1 MLRMRTIQEGSVGL
15 FALLGL
21 VLFGGLVIWLR
32 GGVLGKKSYQIQA
45 TFKDVSSL
53 QIGAPVRYRGVAVG
67 KIAGLQPRSNGVKVL
82 LELSST
88 DLRIPK
94 NSKIQINRYGLI
106 GEASVDITPSINL
119 SKQALAIDPTSAECL
134 DKSLIICD
142 SDEITGETGSQ
153 LVEALT
159 KLSNAY
165 SDPKFVKNL
174 SNAFASVSVAGSKVA
189 KLTDEISLFSKTARQ
204 EVGGTS
210 EAIGKINQAA
220 RDASQLMRTV
230 NTVVDEN
237 RNDLNR
243 VINNMANLV
252 ANLDGLVAE
261 SRENV
266 IHTLNS
272 LEKTSDQV
280 RTVAI
285 DLGKTVN
292 EVNQGLDSIDTQQI
306 ARDLEFLMANAAE
319 MSENLRD
326 VSKSI
331 SDPQVILT
339 VQKTLDSARVTFE
352 NAQKITSDVE
362 ELTGDSTLRNN
373 VRKLVNGL
381 SNLVSF
387 TNQFEQQLYTA
398 QLMESV
404 TAQLEYNM
412 DVQRSLAD
420 SNIPNQEQ
428 SFSPRK
434 PISKIFLVSPAT
446 TSVKQLNN
454 PLEIV
459 TPVKNSTKIKEE

>member
-15 FALLGL
+15 FALSGL
-21 VLFGGLVIWLR
+21 ILFGGLVIWLR
-32 GGVLGKKSYQIQA
+32 GGVLGQKSYQIQA
-45 TFKDVSSL
+45 TFNDVSSL

-106 GEASVDITPSINL
+106 GEASVDITPSRNL
-119 SKQALAIDPTSAECL
+119 SEQALTIDPTSTECS
-134 DKSLIICD
+134 DKNLIICE

-153 LVEALT
+153 LVQALT

-165 SDPKFVKNL
+165 SNPEFVKNI
-174 SNAFASVSVAGSKVA
+174 SDAFTSVSTAGSKVA
-189 KLTDEISLFSKTARQ
+189 KLTDEARQ
-204 EVGGTS
+204 EVEGTS
-210 EAIGKINQAA
+210 EAIGSINRAA
-220 RDASQLMRTV
+220 RDASQVMRNV
-230 NTVVDEN
+230 NTIVTEN
-237 RNDLNR
+237 RDDLNR
-243 VINNMANLV
+243 VINNTANLV

-261 SRENV
+261 SRGNV
-266 IHTLNS
+266 INTLNS

-280 RTVAI
+280 RSVAI
-285 DLGKTVN
+285 GLGKAVN
-292 EVNQGLDSIDTQQI
+292 QVNQGLDSIDTQQI
-306 ARDLEFLMANAAE
+306 AKDLEFLMANAAE

-362 ELTGDSTLRNN
+362 ELTGDPTFRNN
-373 VRKLVNGL
+373 VRKLINGL

-404 TAQLEYNM
+404 TAQLEYNI
-412 DVQRSLAD
+412 DIQRRLANN
-420 SNIPNQEQ
+420 SNISTEE
-428 SFSPRK
+428 
-434 PISKIFLVSPAT
+434 KIFLPISPISRKLFASPAT
-446 TSVKQLNN
+446 KSFKKISNSFEMISPT
-454 PLEIV
+454 
-459 TPVKNSTKIKEE
+459 KNLKKIKEE